1 LGLDRSRLS
10 QIFAPNWG
18 ILNIRDLNS
27 DNLAIANHQQ
37 YVKMQYS
44 RNREQQLSN
53 SDRSR
58 PANNSALGKAEEIP
72 AALRDGAKT
81 RSNIKQSASKPRTLA
96 VAAIGL
102 GVLVAGGVLMMAT
115 PRERTPTPIV
125 STNPSD
131 PTPPT
136 TATSQSSDTDNVLN
150 HLPYAQAPEAELVS
164 IGGNYRLRKT
174 AAAKFQSMVAAARSS
189 GINITTISAFR
200 SVEDQKRLFFGVGA
214 ERGQQPT
221 KRAEVSA
228 PPKYSEHHTGYAI
241 DVGDS
246 SVPATNLNQNFDTTP
261 AYKWLKANAA
271 TYSFELS
278 FPKDNIQK
286 VSYEPWHWRFVG
298 DINSLETFY
307 KARNLNKK

>member
-1 LGLDRSRLS
+1 
-10 QIFAPNWG
+10 
-18 ILNIRDLNS
+18 
-27 DNLAIANHQQ
+27 
-37 YVKMQYS
+37 MQDS
-44 RNREQQLSN
+44 LREHQLSN

-58 PANNSALGKAEEIP
+58 PPNKSAPGKAEDIP
-72 AALRDGAKT
+72 AALRDGNKI
-81 RSNIKQSASKPRTLA
+81 RSNTLNE
-96 VAAIGL
+96 VATPNRLPIGGIVVGL
-102 GVLVAGGVLMMAT
+102 GILLAGGAAFMFGMIPHELS
-115 PRERTPTPIV
+115 PTPA
-125 STNPSD
+125 SGSSNGNNSSDPSSQTTDTNPS
-131 PTPPT
+131 
-136 TATSQSSDTDNVLN
+136 ATTDNVLN
-150 HLPYAQAPEAELVS
+150 HLPYTEAPESELVS
-164 IGGNYRLRKT
+164 IGSGYRLRKT
-174 AAAKFQSMVAAARSS
+174 AAAKFQAMVAAARSS
-189 GINITTISAFR
+189 GVNITTISAFR

-241 DVGDS
+241 DLGDS
-246 SVPATNLNQNFDTTP
+246 SVPSTNLNQNFETTP

-307 KARNLNKK
+307 KAHNLQSK

>member
-1 LGLDRSRLS
+1 
-10 QIFAPNWG
+10 
-18 ILNIRDLNS
+18 
-27 DNLAIANHQQ
+27 
-37 YVKMQYS
+37 MQYS
-44 RNREQQLSN
+44 YTREQQLSN

-58 PANNSALGKAEEIP
+58 PVDKSAHLGKSEDIP
-72 AALRDGAKT
+72 AALRDQSKT
-81 RSNIKQSASKPRTLA
+81 QSDGIKNIPPSRQLPLGKIAVGLGILLTGGVAWKLALAPRESLPNP
-96 VAAIGL
+96 AAI
-102 GVLVAGGVLMMAT
+102 AGG
-115 PRERTPTPIV
+115 R
-125 STNPSD
+125 NPAIQ
-131 PTPPT
+131 P
-136 TATSQSSDTDNVLN
+136 TDNPQSTSDDSVLN
-150 HLPYAQAPEAELVS
+150 HLPYTEAVDTELVS
-164 IGGNYRLRKT
+164 IGGGYRLRKS
-174 AAAKFQSMVAAARSS
+174 AAAKFRSMVAAARSS
-189 GINITTISAFR
+189 GVNITTISAFR

-241 DVGDS
+241 DVGDG

-261 AYKWLKANAA
+261 AYKWLKQHAA

-307 KARNLNKK
+307 KARNLKVK